1 MMGGGF
7 GRGGPGMGHGRFDE
21 EIDVA
26 HLDAQSLRRFWKYVR
41 PYAWHIVLAVALM
54 FVASGSGLLGPF
66 LMQRA
71 IDNYILARNAAV
83 AARLSG
89 LSRIVL
95 FYLLIYVVNWLC
107 TYWQTYVISWAGQRI
122 IFNVRKDLFAHL
134 QRLGLR
140 FYDRLAAGR
149 IMSRVT
155 NDVEAVNQLLS
166 SGLVSLLNDFFTIIG
181 IMAIMLAM
189 NWQLALAAFVT
200 IPLLY
205 GASTFFQRRMRT
217 AYHRVRRRIA
227 DVNANLQE
235 SISGIRVTQS
245 FAREAQNMNRFEGT
259 NQGNMQANLEAASLT
274 AAFFPL
280 VDFIG
285 ALGTTIVLWAGGW
298 LILTA
303 ATHQAGQAL
312 TIGILVAFLNYV
324 ARFFMPIRDLSQLY
338 NLYQSA
344 VVSAERIFE
353 FFDEQPDVADRPD
366 AYELPP
372 IVGEIRF
379 NDVCF
384 SYEEDKPVLRNVNIE
399 AHPGQT
405 IALVGPTGAG
415 KSTVINLLARFYDPQ
430 QGSVTIDSHD
440 LRQVTLQSLRRQLG
454 IVLQDTFLFSGTIRD
469 NIRYGRPEATD
480 DEVVAAAKA
489 VNAHEFIMALPQGY
503 DTQVQERGSKLSV
516 GQRQL
521 ISFARALLA
530 DPKILILDEA
540 TSSVDAYTEVLIQRA
555 LDRLL
560 KNRTAVVIAHR
571 LSTIRNADR
580 IYVIDGGRVVES
592 GTHQEL
598 LAKEGGRYREL
609 YEKQFAAETAGLKGE
624 AEGQDDGA
632 ADAVR
637 AAPKLRPATE

>member
-7 GRGGPGMGHGRFDE
+7 GRGGPGGGHGRFDE

-26 HLDAQSLRRFWKYVR
+26 DLDTQSLRRFWKYVR
-41 PYAWHIVLAVALM
+41 PYIWYIVLSVVLM
-54 FVASGSGLLGPF
+54 FVASGTGLLGPF

-71 IDNYILARNAAV
+71 IDNYILARSAPV

-95 FYLLIYVVNWLC
+95 LYLLIYVINWLC

-181 IMAIMLAM
+181 IMVIMLAM

-205 GASTFFQRRMRT
+205 VASTFFQRRMRT

-353 FFDEQPDVADRPD
+353 FFDEQPDVEDQPD

-379 NDVCF
+379 NHVSF
-384 SYEEDKPVLRNVNIE
+384 SYEEDKPVLRDVNIE

-430 QGSVTIDSHD
+430 EGSVTIDGHD
-440 LRQVTLQSLRRQLG
+440 LRQVTLRSLRRQLG

-480 DEVVAAAKA
+480 EEVVAAAKA

-503 DTQVQERGSKLSV
+503 DTEVQERGSKLSV

-609 YEKQFAAETAGLKGE
+609 YEKQFAAETAGVKGE